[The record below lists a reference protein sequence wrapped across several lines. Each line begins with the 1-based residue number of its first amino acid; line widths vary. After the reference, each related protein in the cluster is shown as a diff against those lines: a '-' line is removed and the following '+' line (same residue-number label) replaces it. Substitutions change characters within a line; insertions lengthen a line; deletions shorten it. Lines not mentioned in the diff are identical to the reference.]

1 MALVLPSD
9 LGGARV
15 PRYPQSCTFILV
27 GVEFTVFRI
36 KYLSNHKP
44 NPSKWATYHGL
55 NSLRKGP
62 HKNATLDFSLLLA
75 RLQKLEKEIL
85 FP

>member
-1 MALVLPSD
+1 MEPWLPDTLRVAHLCWLVLNS
-9 LGGARV
+9 L
-15 PRYPQSCTFILV
+15 SLEWSTFPTTNLILV
-27 GVEFTVFRI
+27 TRP
-36 KYLSNHKP
+36 LNH
-44 NPSKWATYHGL
+44 GI

-75 RLQKLEKEIL
+75 RLKKLEKEIL